1 MSSLV
6 IKSFFDQ
13 PLIEA
18 RLRMTMGTSF
28 LYLGDAK
35 TAIEQ
40 FQAARELYTEHR
52 GSNDP
57 DTLSSMNNLALSYAA
72 AGRTREAL
80 KLHEET
86 LQLRRAKLGPDH
98 PDTLR
103 SMNNLALSAPP
114 AARSRRS
121 TLTKKRSSSRKPTS
135 ATTTATAAHPGR

>member
-57 DTLSSMNNLALSYAA
+57 DTLSSMNNLALS
-72 AGRTREAL
+72 
-80 KLHEET
+80 
-86 LQLRRAKLGPDH
+86 
-98 PDTLR
+98 
-103 SMNNLALSAPP
+103 APP